1 MSQEKQEKILFMGC
15 SFGTLDALLYAKS
28 LGIYTIITDNLSVEE
43 QPLKTQADE
52 FWMIDVKNLDELQKA
67 CQKAGITG
75 IFGGTSEFCL
85 DKTKELCERLNFP
98 FYASNEGWASSRDK
112 ERFKRHCIECG
123 IDVPRQYEMTENGN
137 FPDDI
142 SWPVIVKPVDS
153 CAQIGISICRNKN
166 ELKSGYLYAKK
177 YSVSGRVIVED
188 YLQGDEIAAFY
199 IVENGC
205 LKLTELTDVVHTTIN
220 NQSNFIYVGFQS
232 KYLDEY
238 NECIESKV
246 ANLCEKMKC
255 KNGVLYFQMIHKNGK
270 FYFFEMGYRLNA
282 VPTWITEEKLF
293 GLNIVRYMV
302 ECSLGHK
309 IEQQFVFHNT
319 ENANFG
325 GIYFVWSSPGKI
337 AAIEG
342 VSKVA
347 EEEGIDVA
355 DQRFSVGDIVP
366 TETSM
371 LQIAFRISIVA
382 KNKTELQ
389 AKVRLI
395 NQYLHMYSIDGKEML
410 YYFDDHKVY

>member
-1 MSQEKQEKILFMGC
+1 
-15 SFGTLDALLYAKS
+15 
-28 LGIYTIITDNLSVEE
+28 
-43 QPLKTQADE
+43 
-52 FWMIDVKNLDELQKA
+52 
-67 CQKAGITG
+67 
-75 IFGGTSEFCL
+75 
-85 DKTKELCERLNFP
+85 
-98 FYASNEGWASSRDK
+98 
-112 ERFKRHCIECG
+112 
-123 IDVPRQYEMTENGN
+123 
-137 FPDDI
+137 
-142 SWPVIVKPVDS
+142 
-153 CAQIGISICRNKN
+153 
-166 ELKSGYLYAKK
+166 
-177 YSVSGRVIVED
+177 
-188 YLQGDEIAAFY
+188 
-199 IVENGC
+199 
-205 LKLTELTDVVHTTIN
+205 
-220 NQSNFIYVGFQS
+220 
-232 KYLDEY
+232 
-238 NECIESKV
+238 
-246 ANLCEKMKC
+246 
-255 KNGVLYFQMIHKNGK
+255 
-270 FYFFEMGYRLNA
+270 MGYRLNA

-389 AKVRLI
+389 SKVRLI